1 VVEIGFNEK
10 GHPQVSR
17 WDGLS
22 CLDFFKDFAE
32 MKIPFYSV
40 MLPLVLVCLLGCSG
54 TSSKGVKNS
63 SNKYSTTVGLAS
75 TYDFG
80 DITRKAFDKYQFQ
93 VERYVES
100 GDRIYV
106 ETQWKLRRLFDDEQA
121 QGVVEAQS
129 RIILETRPRIRSGG
143 EAKLSTV
150 HFTAEN
156 KIMLA
161 NTGLWVNAPMSP
173 LCREYFKGFAE
184 DLRTTFSASM
194 RRY

>member
-1 VVEIGFNEK
+1 MIKTVYRI
-10 GHPQVSR
+10 
-17 WDGLS
+17 
-22 CLDFFKDFAE
+22 
-32 MKIPFYSV
+32 
-40 MLPLVLVCLLGCSG
+40 LLGMALLGLVACAGSSSQKTRDSG
-54 TSSKGVKNS
+54 
-63 SNKYSTTVGLAS
+63 NKYVASVGLAS

-80 DITRKAFDKYQFQ
+80 DITRKTFDKYQFQ

-106 ETQWKLRRLFDDEQA
+106 ETQWKLRRLFDDEQM

-129 RIILETRPRIRSGG
+129 RIIMETRPRIRSGG

-156 KIMLA
+156 KVLLA
-161 NTGLWVNAPMSP
+161 NTGMWVNAPMSAM
-173 LCREYFKGFAE
+173 CREYFKDFAE

>member
-1 VVEIGFNEK
+1 MSKTFC
-10 GHPQVSR
+10 R
-17 WDGLS
+17 
-22 CLDFFKDFAE
+22 
-32 MKIPFYSV
+32 
-40 MLPLVLVCLLGCSG
+40 LVLGLALAGLIACAGSSSQKTRDSG
-54 TSSKGVKNS
+54 
-63 SNKYSTTVGLAS
+63 NKYTDSVGLAS

-80 DITRKAFDKYQFQ
+80 DITRKAFDKYLFQ

-106 ETQWKLRRLFDDEQA
+106 ETQWKLRRLFDDEQI

-129 RIILETRPRIRSGG
+129 RIIMETRPRIRSGG

-161 NTGLWVNAPMSP
+161 NSGMWVNAPMSP
-173 LCREYFKGFAE
+173 MCREYFKNFADE
-184 DLRTTFSASM
+184 LRTTFSASM